1 MKDSKGREIDYLRLS
16 VTDRCNLRCI
26 YCMPEEGIQLVSHD
40 DVLSVD
46 ETVRLTGI
54 IMKSV
59 GIRKVRITGG
69 EPLVRKG
76 VLDIVSG
83 ISDLFPQELVLTT
96 NGLLMGD
103 MAPQLAE
110 VGIGRVNI
118 SLDSL
123 RDERIRRI
131 SRRDVSLKTIENA
144 IASAFDAGLDPV
156 KVNCVVLRNINDDE
170 IAEFIRWSGKTGV
183 TVRFIEHMPSMLSD
197 EVFVSRDEIIE
208 SASVLGKIVRQ
219 NDIGT
224 AGIYTPENTGLTFG
238 IIAPFSDP
246 MCSSCSRIRLSA
258 RGVLYT
264 CLAEEKGVSL
274 IELLRSDSGDEAISK
289 LVRKTVMRKPD
300 SHGGCV
306 NKQKWKIGGKYE
318 GNVPC

>member
-26 YCMPEEGIQLVSHD
+26 YCMPEEGVPLVSHD
-40 DVLSVD
+40 DVLSVN
-46 ETVRLTGI
+46 ETIRLAGI
-54 IMKSV
+54 IMKAA
-59 GIRKVRITGG
+59 GISKVRITGG

-83 ISDLFPQELVLTT
+83 ISDLLPGELVLTT

-103 MAPQLAE
+103 MATQLVEA
-110 VGIGRVNI
+110 GIERVNF

-131 SRRDVSLKTIENA
+131 SRRNVSLKIIENA
-144 IASAFDAGLDPV
+144 IASAFDAGFGPV
-156 KVNCVVLRNINDDE
+156 KVNCVIMRNINDDE

-183 TVRFIEHMPSMLSD
+183 TVRFIEHMPSILSGD
-197 EVFVSRDEIIE
+197 VFVSRDEIIE
-208 SASVLGKIVRQ
+208 RASVLGKIVRKD
-219 NDIGT
+219 DIGT
-224 AGIYTPENTGLTFG
+224 AGIYTAEDTGLTFG
-238 IIAPFSDP
+238 IIAPFSDS

-258 RGVLYT
+258 RGILYT
-264 CLAEEKGVSL
+264 CLAAAEGVSL
-274 IELLRSDSGDEAISK
+274 IELLRGDSCDETISK
-289 LVRKTVMRKPD
+289 LVRETVMRKPD

-306 NKQKWKIGGKYE
+306 HAKMWRIGG
-318 GNVPC
+318 